1 MTTCMSLKQI
11 LLESKMA
18 SLDNNDVEVYKMIDK
33 EAGGDAVEKT
43 IIVKLQVQVQKLGLV
58 LLESC

>member
-1 MTTCMSLKQI
+1 MSLKQI

-33 EAGGDAVEKT
+33 EAGGDAVDNPGSNQSS
-43 IIVKLQVQVQKLGLV
+43 KLHW
-58 LLESC
+58 